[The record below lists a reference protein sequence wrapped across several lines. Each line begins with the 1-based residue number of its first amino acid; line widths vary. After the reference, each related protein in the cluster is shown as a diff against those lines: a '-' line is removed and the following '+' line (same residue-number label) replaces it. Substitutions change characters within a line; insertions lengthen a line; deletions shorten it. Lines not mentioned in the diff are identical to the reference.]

1 MSVATPLAYTGS
13 TASCWGDTRVKHGWS
28 ITIGRLGGTVVR
40 IHLTFVLLLL
50 WIGIVG
56 WRGGGMASAW
66 LDIVFI
72 VLLFACVLL
81 HEFGHVLA
89 ARAFGI
95 ATRDIVLYPIGGL
108 ARIQSSFDNPR
119 QELVIAI
126 AGPAVS
132 FALAALLAVLAG
144 GPPAAATLGA
154 TLDWRTMAGLLAAAN
169 LALAVFN
176 LLPAF
181 PMDGGRIFRAL
192 MAWWLGRSTGTRIA
206 AWIGRLAGVLFI
218 GYGLVEGQLFL
229 ALIGVF
235 VLFSASAE
243 AAAVDLEDTVSGAP
257 AGAVM
262 VTEVATLPD
271 TATLGEAAAALLR
284 TEQHLFP
291 VLDPAARPVGLL
303 TRNAILAAGGYDK
316 GTPLARLSDRAPAII
331 AAADP
336 ADASLPLLEEG
347 APAVLV
353 VTADGRFAGL
363 ITMDN
368 LAELRV
374 LAKRP
379 RQRRNGYRLTPEG
392 TSR

>member
-1 MSVATPLAYTGS
+1 MKS
-13 TASCWGDTRVKHGWS
+13 GWS
-28 ITIGRLGGTVVR
+28 VTIGRLGGTVVR
-40 IHLTFVLLLL
+40 IHLTFALLLL
-50 WIGIVG
+50 WIGVVG

-66 LDIVFI
+66 LDIIFI

-95 ATRDIVLYPIGGL
+95 ATSDITLYPIGGL

-119 QELVIAI
+119 QELVIAS

-132 FALAALLAVLAG
+132 FALAALLALLAG
-144 GPPAAATLGA
+144 GPPSAATLDA
-154 TLDWRTMAGLLAAAN
+154 AVDWRTMAGLLAAAN
-169 LALAVFN
+169 FALAAFN

-206 AWIGRLAGVLFI
+206 VWIGRIAGVLFI
-218 GYGLVEGQLFL
+218 GYGLIQGQIFL

-243 AAAVDLEDTVSGAP
+243 AGAVDLEDVLSEAP
-257 AGAVM
+257 ASAVM
-262 VTEVATLPD
+262 ATELATLAD
-271 TATLGEAAAALLR
+271 TATLEEGVAALLR

-291 VLDPAARPVGLL
+291 VLDQSARPVGLL
-303 TRNAILAAGGYDK
+303 
-316 GTPLARLSDRAPAII
+316 ARDAII
-331 AAADP
+331 AAARYDKQMPLTRLIDRPPAVIP
-336 ADASLPLLEEG
+336 ADTPAAASLTLLEEG
-347 APAVLV
+347 EAAVLV
-353 VTADGRFAGL
+353 VTAGGSFAGM

-368 LAELRV
+368 LAELRL
-374 LAKRP
+374 LAKR
-379 RQRRNGYRLTPEG
+379 RRPPGNRYRLNPEG
-392 TSR
+392 ANR